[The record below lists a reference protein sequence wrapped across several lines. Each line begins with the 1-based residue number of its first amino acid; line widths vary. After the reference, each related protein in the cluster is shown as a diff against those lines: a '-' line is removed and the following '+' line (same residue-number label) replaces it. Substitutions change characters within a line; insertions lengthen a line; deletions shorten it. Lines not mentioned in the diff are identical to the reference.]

1 MKCPICK
8 LENSADSIKCDCGY
22 NFQFCRME
30 DPAKGTAQ
38 AVNDE
43 AEEDADQRFGQMG
56 WIVAVLFGLM
66 ILGVVIANV
75 FFH

>member
-1 MKCPICK
+1 
-8 LENSADSIKCDCGY
+8 
-22 NFQFCRME
+22 ME